1 MIDRTACRNAIFLMC
16 SIAWGLSQVSADQWV
31 LGGSSV
37 TQWGDVVQV
46 RAQIDDESNPGSI
59 QIRGFTPEDN
69 IISTLRWSYGKPNDL
84 VSEGDAALWDNT
96 AFKSGEAL
104 TIIDGD
110 GATSTQDLFKRA
122 GVDQDGRAFVFDLG
136 SRVPADSLRFY
147 PRQEGTAANG
157 RPFAEDFVRKHTVFV
172 SDGVSYVN
180 EQPLFSLLR
189 DIPVNPNS
197 IFSMKFPQ
205 QFIRFIRLR
214 VGSRNPFEI
223 AEFELYGN
231 GFVPR
236 ATYVSKVINLGSV
249 SNYGSISWAKRALEL
264 VDGELV
270 ELPDDG
276 TTTVAVRMK
285 TGLDDTPLVYYE
297 RVIDENTRAVSQ
309 VVVTESVYNSLPSA
323 KKGSIEED
331 TENWSAWSLPLS
343 SGERIPLPSPRSFF
357 QLQFVMESQS
367 VAQTVR
373 IDSLVI
379 EHSIPPA
386 AAVVGEISLADDP
399 NPPVNIGVIDKDDAV
414 VLPSIDGGEEVL
426 FAYDIRATI
435 LQPTENGFDALR
447 IDTPT
452 PAEFVELQMGSP
464 LQTVQPNNVMATDN
478 SLEITFTDNRIDF
491 DNNVPMRVLFRGS
504 AVVFGTIFTGTVWD
518 TQSDILG
525 QPVLEGDANFD
536 VSTNSLRVAL
546 TQESV
551 GEIVRGVAFTPP
563 VFTPNG
569 DGVNDELDI
578 EYTVIQISK
587 PKPIRV
593 VVYDLAGRVIRT
605 LVDRDQIGGIYTEQ
619 WDGRDGA
626 GNAVPPGNYMVVLE
640 VKSGIGNFVR
650 AGSIAVAY

>member
-1 MIDRTACRNAIFLMC
+1 MGFSTYRLALLAGLGAMLVTASAR
-16 SIAWGLSQVSADQWV
+16 ADQWI
-31 LGGSSV
+31 LGGSSGIR
-37 TQWGDVVQV
+37 WGDIVQV
-46 RAQIDDESNPGSI
+46 RAQVDDRSNPGSI
-59 QIRGFTPEDN
+59 QIRGFTPDEN
-69 IISTLRWSYGKPNDL
+69 IIATLKWSYGKPNDV

-96 AFKSGEAL
+96 AFQSSDAL
-104 TIIDGD
+104 RIVDGD
-110 GATSTQDLFKRA
+110 GLTSTEDLFKRA

-147 PRQEGTAANG
+147 PRQEGTTANG
-157 RPFAEDFVRKHTVFV
+157 RPYAEDFVRKHTVFV

-197 IFSMKFPQ
+197 VFAMKFPQ

-214 VGSRNPFEI
+214 VGSRNPFEL

-236 ATYVSKVINLGSV
+236 ATYVSNVVNLGSV
-249 SNYGSISWAKRALEL
+249 SNYGAISWATRTLEL
-264 VDGELV
+264 IDGQLIEV
-270 ELPDDG
+270 ADG
-276 TTTVAVRMK
+276 GATSVAIRMK
-285 TGLDDTPLVYYE
+285 TGLDDSPLIHYK

-309 VVVTESVYNSLPSA
+309 VVVSESDYNSLPSGE
-323 KKGSIEED
+323 KGSIEED
-331 TENWSAWSLPLS
+331 TENWSAWSLPLT
-343 SGERIPLPSPRSFF
+343 SGQRIPLPSPRPYF
-357 QLQFVMESQS
+357 QLQIVMESES
-367 VAQTVR
+367 VAQTAR

-435 LQPTENGFDALR
+435 LDPSENGFDALR

-464 LQTVQPNNVMATDN
+464 LQTVQPDRVTAAEDG
-478 SLEITFTDNRIDF
+478 LEVIFTQNRIDF
-491 DNNVPMRVLFRGS
+491 DNNVPLRVLFRGS

-551 GEIVRGVAFTPP
+551 GEIVRGVAFDPP

-569 DGVNDELDI
+569 DGVNDAIDI
-578 EYTVIQISK
+578 EYTVIQISE
-587 PKPIRV
+587 PKPIKV
-593 VVYDLAGRVIRT
+593 AIYDLAGRLIRT
-605 LVDRDQIGGIYTEQ
+605 LVDRDQVGGIYTES
-619 WDGRDGA
+619 WDGKNGA
-626 GNAVPPGNYMVVLE
+626 GEAVPPGNYLVVLE
-640 VKSGIGNFVR
+640 VQSGIGDFVR
-650 AGSIAVAY
+650 MGTIAVAY